1 VEVDVAVGDFGGLS
15 LILKTLA
22 FGAECN
28 SSSSASSGKSSL
40 AAGFEGRVNPW
51 LFSTTTAA
59 ALPRC
64 PFPKALLRS
73 LVFPAP
79 PYPSIPENPRLTLG
93 NNDA

>member
-28 SSSSASSGKSSL
+28 SSSSASSGKRVAWL
-40 AAGFEGRVNPW
+40 FEGRVNPW